1 MNRSNK
7 SQSFLQLVAAE
18 FIPNSRQRHLARY
31 WLVLAAVLLL
41 CVDSVN
47 VDSLLQVAG
56 EVDKAFGTLVNIMTD
71 DDDSDDDG
79 SHQIRH

>member
-1 MNRSNK
+1 MTEA
-7 SQSFLQLVAAE
+7 LL
-18 FIPNSRQRHLARY
+18 L
-31 WLVLAAVLLL
+31 LLL

-71 DDDSDDDG
+71 DDDSDDDAG
-79 SHQIRH
+79 HQIRH